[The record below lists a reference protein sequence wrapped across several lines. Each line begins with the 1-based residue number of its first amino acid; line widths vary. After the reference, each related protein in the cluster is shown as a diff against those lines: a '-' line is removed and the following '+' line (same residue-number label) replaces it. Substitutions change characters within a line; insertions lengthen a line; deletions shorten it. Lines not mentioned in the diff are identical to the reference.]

1 MKIREYILEKE
12 LVGYKYRLDK
22 LIEIGAPQVIID
34 RQRELVGEL
43 ENGVISVSGDKEVLE
58 FEFNKSEKKT
68 GRGGKVYIQFIC
80 DNCLVNYFPTAK
92 YGRYIKRA

>member
-12 LVGYKYRLDK
+12 LIGYNYRLDK

-43 ENGVISVSGDKEVLE
+43 ENGVLSVSGDKEVLE

-68 GRGGKVYIQFIC
+68 GRGGKVYIQFTC